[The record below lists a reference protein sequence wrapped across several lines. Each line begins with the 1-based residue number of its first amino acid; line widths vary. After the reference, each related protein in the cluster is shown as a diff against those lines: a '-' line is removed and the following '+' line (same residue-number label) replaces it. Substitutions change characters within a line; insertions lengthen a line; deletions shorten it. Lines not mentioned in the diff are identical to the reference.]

1 MVSSKLLEELKA
13 FDETKR
19 GVKGLVDD
27 GVSRIPPIF
36 IHPLSPSL
44 SSPAPPK
51 PTSAFGIPV
60 IDLSGFEDLT
70 RRKDLIEKIRDASE
84 KGGFFQV
91 VNHGI
96 PISLLEGML
105 GGIRG
110 FFEQDDEIKQAYY
123 SREDLDRKVRYV
135 SNFDLYSA
143 PAANW
148 RDTLKCTMAPSPPHP
163 EDLPPSCRSLSLSP
177 PPPAPFTRILTLKL
191 KLKL

>member
-1 MVSSKLLEELKA
+1 MVSSKLLEDLKA

-51 PTSAFGIPV
+51 PTSAFSIPV
-60 IDLSGFEDLT
+60 IDLSGFEDLM

-96 PISLLEGML
+96 PIALLEGML

-123 SREDLDRKVRYV
+123 SREDLDRKGDDNRVLKASGEV
-135 SNFDLYSA
+135 GKSA
-143 PAANW
+143 V
-148 RDTLKCTMAPSPPHP
+148 
-163 EDLPPSCRSLSLSP
+163 
-177 PPPAPFTRILTLKL
+177 
-191 KLKL
+191 